1 VDPPFCLIALISA
14 HQVFEISEWMPI
26 ADDFA
31 ATVRSLF
38 RLCEKETQNFFSA
51 ASASLLFLCADETQL
66 GHRQNVGNSQ
76 GHGVAHVT

>member
-1 VDPPFCLIALISA
+1 
-14 HQVFEISEWMPI
+14 MPI

-38 RLCEKETQNFFSA
+38 RFREKETQNFFSA

-66 GHRQNVGNSQ
+66 LRTKP
-76 GHGVAHVT
+76 VTKDMGCAPPQ